1 MYSGKKCLYS
11 GKSGNIRAKWLYWG
25 KSCCIR
31 AKVVVFGI
39 GECVR
44 AKSGCT
50 REKVVVS
57 GKVVLFGKKWSI
69 RTMELYSGKS
79 GFIWEKVVVLG

>member
-1 MYSGKKCLYS
+1 MCSG
-11 GKSGNIRAKWLYWG
+11 
-25 KSCCIR
+25 
-31 AKVVVFGI
+31 
-39 GECVR
+39 
-44 AKSGCT
+44 KSGCT